1 MKLKYLSMA
10 FAAVALASCSSDD
23 LTLSEAIED
32 QLGENQ
38 VFAYIADD
46 DADLTRAGFATFYN
60 TENNKIK
67 QQAVFEKG
75 DIVKVYKTNTW
86 KPQLLKFNKYATISG
101 VNGSVFDWAVP
112 DDPATENVNEGK
124 YNDGTSANDMT
135 NREYAVYP
143 QTLFSFDNENRAN
156 LVFTL
161 PAVNDLSLDN
171 KYVSSKT
178 TDIEGKEDYKIFRT
192 VLPLF
197 GFANTETNEIKF
209 NYMTSLVRVYL
220 EGVSAGEHS
229 IILESEGK
237 KLNGEFNAGN
247 FDAADYDATKNIPT
261 FNTEDA
267 ANPAEKQTVFKFKA
281 TVAESDYVIFLPLPT
296 GEYDLSQ
303 LHIMFDYTPLAN
315 VTALQTASA
324 ASTAYADYLTTDANT
339 NGMYDAGDVI
349 DYDAYLAGQN
359 PEKVAARFGEDN
371 FTLAATWASGAK
383 AGKYIKV
390 SECNDA
396 TAGKQN
402 SKTQTIGRGI
412 KFLAEKKQAIEQNVG
427 DLSMLNELVASYAN
441 YGRSVVANINLTS
454 DITVYDPESNL
465 YTDNGKKLNI
475 PALQND
481 VTLHIKGGHDF
492 ISNVLKIVNADGAN
506 VTSPKTLTI
515 IFDDVDVPN
524 GIEYTASQNIV
535 IETANGGTVGTAD
548 SKPLIINN
556 QNVDA
561 TIGSGILDFTL
572 TKAKSLTLS
581 ADPGLDINVKAIP
594 VTIKGAVAA
603 NTITTEGGAVTVDAA
618 AGAIERITLAK
629 AATVTINGGAIETLN
644 LPIDANQ
651 TVTMNGGSI
660 ETVAA
665 GVLTTPRTVTF
676 NTYGAAVIGTVNN
689 TGDATNKYTYTF
701 NAHWNKATKDA
712 DAIAKANNQKEIYT
726 ALQLKSVAS
735 GIAGNQF
742 ELNANVIIDNNFQS
756 IALDA
761 DVTEF
766 SAIAGVSISGLTAPL
781 FTDLSNA
788 ALNIIGLTLTGVDIT
803 ATGTNGVGAIAKTT
817 SGAAIAITKT
827 SATGSIN
834 SQYYT
839 GGFVGKVT
847 GGKLT
852 IGGAAADKCTSSINF
867 TNSLTYSG
875 TQTFDMKAGTW
886 GQFVGTVTGDDAAA
900 ALEIKNDCEY
910 KGSAFAKSGL
920 KFPMNRTYKVSDGIV
935 TGYFQGASSKV
946 GYVENIDNA
955 VTVTLGTDI
964 YKSVDGV
971 ANAEGSNYTTAV
983 AGGVTT
989 HTYKRIGSVYNSI
1002 PAETDNTDTDHY
1014 VYNYLN
1020 TYVKASY

>member
-101 VNGSVFDWAVP
+101 VNGSVFDWAVT

-124 YNDGTSANDMT
+124 YNDGTNANDMT

-156 LVFTL
+156 LEFEL
-161 PAVNDLSLDN
+161 PAENNLNLDG

-197 GFANTETNEIKF
+197 GFANQETNEIKF

-220 EGVSAGEHS
+220 EGVSAGEHK
-229 IILESEGK
+229 IILESESQ
-237 KLNGEFNAGN
+237 KLNGTFQAGN
-247 FDAADYDATKNIPT
+247 FDAADYVATKDIPT
-261 FNTEDA
+261 FNTEA
-267 ANPAEKQTVFKFKA
+267 TANEAERQTVFNFKT

-296 GEYDLSQ
+296 GEYDLSK
-303 LHIMFDYTPLAN
+303 LHIMFDYTPK
-315 VTALQTASA
+315 TATQFEAVQGNAGYDYTN
-324 ASTAYADYLTTDANT
+324 YA
-339 NGMYDAGDVI
+339 
-349 DYDAYLAGQN
+349 AYLAGQN
-359 PEKVAARFGEDN
+359 PEKVAARFGNDN
-371 FTLAATWASGAK
+371 FTLAATWASGDN

-390 SECNDA
+390 SDCINDEA
-396 TAGKQN
+396 NKQD
-402 SKTQTIGRGI
+402 SKTQNIGRGI

-427 DLSMLNELVASYAN
+427 DLSMLNELVAIYAN
-441 YGRSVVANINLTS
+441 YGRSVLANINLTS
-454 DITVYDPESNL
+454 DITVYNPESSL

-481 VTLHIKGGHDF
+481 VTLHIKGGHNFVD
-492 ISNVLKIVNADGAN
+492 NVLKIVDAEGAN

-535 IETANGGTVGTAD
+535 IETANDGTVGTD
-548 SKPLIINN
+548 GTKPLTINN

-561 TIGSGILDFTL
+561 TIGSGILGFTL

-594 VTIKGAVAA
+594 VTIKAGVPD
-603 NTITTEGGAVTVDAA
+603 NTITTEGGAVTVAST
-618 AGAIERITLAK
+618 AGTIKEIKLAK
-629 AATVTINGGAIETLN
+629 AATLTINGGAITTLT

-660 ETVAA
+660 GTVAA
-665 GVLTTPRTVTF
+665 GALTAPRAVTF
-676 NTYGAAVIGTVNN
+676 NTYGDAVIGTVNN
-689 TGDATNKYTYTF
+689 TLDATNKYTYTF

-712 DAIAKANNQKEIYT
+712 EAIAEANNKKEIYT
-726 ALQLKSVAS
+726 ALQLKSVKN
-735 GIAGNQF
+735 GVDGNKF
-742 ELNANVIIDNNFQS
+742 ELNANVIIDSDFES
-756 IALDA
+756 IDLKAN
-761 DVTEF
+761 VTEF

-781 FTDLSNA
+781 FTTLSNA
-788 ALNIIGLTLTGVDIT
+788 ALDITGLSLTGVNIT
-803 ATGTNGVGAIAKTT
+803 DTGLTGVGAIAKTT
-817 SGAAIAITKT
+817 SGTNITIKNT
-827 SATGSIN
+827 SVAGSIN

-839 GGFVGKVT
+839 GGFVGKVA

-852 IGGAAADKCTSSINF
+852 IGGAAADKCTSTISF

-886 GQFVGTVTGDDAAA
+886 GQFVGTVTGADAAA
-900 ALEIKNDCEY
+900 ALEIKDDCT
-910 KGSAFAKSGL
+910 GSTFTKSAL
-920 KFPMNRTYKVSDGIV
+920 KFPMNRTYNPGDGIV
-935 TGYFQGASSKV
+935 TGYFQGVSTKV
-946 GYVENIDNA
+946 GYVESIENA
-955 VTVTLGTDI
+955 VTVTLGTAI
-964 YKSVDGV
+964 YSSVDGV
-971 ANAEGSNYTTAV
+971 ANADGSNYTTAV
-983 AGGVTT
+983 ASGVTT
-989 HTYKRIGSVYNSI
+989 HTYNRIGYVNNVKAVE
-1002 PAETDNTDTDHY
+1002 AENDDDNRY